1 MSGLRRIAVPIALI
15 LLAGLIVWPL
25 RDAFDAFVESRSFA
39 SPITW
44 SLGMTWG
51 FDFAWS
57 LVLGALL
64 GAVLRSW
71 SAMLWAA
78 AAGLAYGALNFALT
92 QHHFSSALGW
102 SVYAGIYG
110 QYVVSCVGGVIG
122 AWIATSAVRHRG
134 LSASTTSRPEFPG

>member
-1 MSGLRRIAVPIALI
+1 MSGIRRIFAPLALI
-15 LLAGLIVWPL
+15 LLTGVIVWPL

-51 FDFAWS
+51 FDLAWS

-64 GAVLRSW
+64 GAILRSR

-78 AAGLAYGALNFALT
+78 AAGLAYGGVNFALT
-92 QHHFSSALGW
+92 QHHFSSALAW
-102 SVYAGIYG
+102 NVYAGIYG
-110 QYVVSCVGGVIG
+110 QYAVSCIGAIIG
-122 AWIATSAVRHRG
+122 AWLATTALGRERPSA
-134 LSASTTSRPEFPG
+134 T